1 MFDDMPERLT
11 YPQIQLALMQ
21 RLLEWEKDN
30 QERNIVSWQ

>member
-1 MFDDMPERLT
+1 MPERLT
-11 YPQIQLALMQ
+11 YPQIQPALMQ